1 MKPAPFEYYRA
12 STLDDAVALLTKHG
26 SDAKALAGGQ
36 SLLPLM
42 KLRLARP
49 AALVDLN
56 RLRELAYVRREDGVL
71 AFGALAR
78 LSELQSP
85 TVRSLAPMLAAAA
98 RHIGHPAIRHRGTIC
113 GSLAHADPAAELPVL
128 ALTLGAELRVTG
140 SAGERTIAARDFF
153 VGALTTSL
161 RPGEVL
167 REARFPGLAPGVG
180 WSFMELARRH
190 GDYALV
196 SVAIVLRA
204 DANGRVSEA
213 RIALGSVADRP
224 VRCDAAERALV
235 GEAGRRVAFEA
246 VAATAAAPLDPPS
259 DVHGSGAYRRRLAA
273 VLVERALAEAWS
285 RTAVGGAPRS

>member
-246 VAATAAAPLDPPS
+246 AAATAAAPLDPPS